1 MSKVRLKFL
10 KNQLPGL
17 FLTEDIEEGH
27 PIIITSEKLVVSLQQ
42 MADEVPAVAHLM
54 KLRDEGEQLTQYEIA
69 PLWLIHASR
78 TDGHNYQMY
87 AHIVGMTNHLYPGN
101 FGADEMMKC
110 KGSKLGKEI
119 TQRKAHMKMCYN
131 RIRAHLF

>member
-1 MSKVRLKFL
+1 M
-10 KNQLPGL
+10 PAL

-42 MADEVPAVAHLM
+42 MAEEVPAVAHLM
-54 KLRDEGEQLTQYEIA
+54 KLRDEGEQITQYEIA

-87 AHIVGMTNHLYPGN
+87 AHVIGMTNHLYPGN
-101 FGADEMMKC
+101 FGDDEMMKC
-110 KGSKLGKEI
+110 KGSKLGKEVA
-119 TQRKAHMKMCYN
+119 QRKAHMKMCYN
-131 RIRAHLF
+131 RIRAHLFQNNKIDF